1 MKRDFKRGL
10 AAILLMLAI
19 AQVFRGESPLAAIYW
34 AIVAAYWSQNC

>member
-19 AQVFRGESPLAAIYW
+19 IQALRGASPLAAIYW
-34 AIVAAYWSQNC
+34 AVVAAYWSQNA